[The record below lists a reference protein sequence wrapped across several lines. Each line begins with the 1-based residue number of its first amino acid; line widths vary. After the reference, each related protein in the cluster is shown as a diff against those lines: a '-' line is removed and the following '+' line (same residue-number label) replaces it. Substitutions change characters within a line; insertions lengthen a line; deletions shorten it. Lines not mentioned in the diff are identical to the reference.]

1 MEFEES
7 AINEEM
13 VEAETDP
20 EVAEPGE
27 DSEEGSNY
35 QEVANPESEEAQSH
49 EDNARFQAM
58 RHEIEDAQRKAE
70 EAERKLA
77 EYEAAQRAREEAYAE
92 LVQDEDED
100 YESII
105 ADAFGVSE
113 EEVRARIEQKAH
125 INELE
130 AKVAQYEAQ
139 AEEAQRVAQEAENKA
154 ELEKQLAD
162 LQKIDPAIKTVADFE
177 KAFEGLSFAPIDY
190 LEKGLTLEQT
200 YWALVGERDKRKRTP
215 PPEVGGIKSDAPET
229 DFISKEDAMAMTP
242 AERTK
247 NWKLIRKSQEKWT

>member
-1 MEFEES
+1 MDLENTAVDE
-7 AINEEM
+7 A
-13 VEAETDP
+13 VEVETDQ
-20 EVAEPGE
+20 EVAEPDE
-27 DSEEGSNY
+27 SSEEGSNY
-35 QEVANPESEEAQSH
+35 QEVANPESEEVQSH
-49 EDNARFQAM
+49 EENAKFQAM

-77 EYEAAQRAREEAYAE
+77 EYEAAQKAREEAYAE
-92 LVQDEDED
+92 LVADEDED
-100 YESII
+100 YEAII

-130 AKVAQYEAQ
+130 AKVAQYEAEAAEAQ
-139 AEEAQRVAQEAENKA
+139 KRAEEARASE
-154 ELEKQLAD
+154 ELANQLAE
-162 LQKIDPAIKTVADFE
+162 LQKIDPSIKTVADFE
-177 KAFEGLSFAPIDY
+177 KAFEGLTFAPIDY
-190 LEKGLTLEQT
+190 LDKGLSLEQT
-200 YWALVGERDKRKRTP
+200 YWALKAEKDAHKRTP